1 MEYYHANYSVI
12 PDKNGICRIGIQF
25 FLKRIGASIPL
36 SPDCLF
42 LLQDVNQPYPH
53 RGASEAAH
61 ALQLQ
66 VCYQNLGLHLLGIRL
81 VLAMQVLK
89 ILTLAK

>member
-25 FLKRIGASIPL
+25 FLKRIGASIPV

-42 LLQDVNQPYPH
+42 Q
-53 RGASEAAH
+53 
-61 ALQLQ
+61 LQLNQ
-66 VCYQNLGLHLLGIRL
+66 DSHSIFELNLPAIMERSIL
-81 VLAMQVLK
+81 VTSRVGQA
-89 ILTLAK
+89 T